1 MDAFSPIPNH
11 TGFTARSLFTDA
23 QGTLKDG
30 AFANMEPGGGGPLS
44 PHRHAH
50 AHLFI
55 VTRGTVVILLDEEEK
70 TVREARIRWMR
81 PAALSTASSITLKC
95 SFTVKVGD
103 SPVVP
108 TATMPATPAATWAS
122 TSILKASSSTR
133 LPTNGVTIAV

>member
-55 VTRGTVVILLDEEEK
+55 VTRGTVVILLDEVEK
-70 TVREARIRWMR
+70 RSVSMNPCSC
-81 PAALSTASSITLKC
+81 PAAS
-95 SFTVKVGD
+95 V
-103 SPVVP
+103 
-108 TATMPATPAATWAS
+108 MPSGTGARNRRKS
-122 TSILKASSSTR
+122 
-133 LPTNGVTIAV
+133 

>member
-50 AHLFI
+50 A
-55 VTRGTVVILLDEEEK
+55 G
-70 TVREARIRWMR
+70 
-81 PAALSTASSITLKC
+81 
-95 SFTVKVGD
+95 
-103 SPVVP
+103 
-108 TATMPATPAATWAS
+108 
-122 TSILKASSSTR
+122 
-133 LPTNGVTIAV
+133 

>member
-1 MDAFSPIPNH
+1 MDAFSHIPNH

-70 TVREARIRWMR
+70 TVREHESLLVPGGVRHAVWNRSAEPAEIVGLTLEAAR
-81 PAALSTASSITLKC
+81 
-95 SFTVKVGD
+95 
-103 SPVVP
+103 SPQ
-108 TATMPATPAATWAS
+108 
-122 TSILKASSSTR
+122 
-133 LPTNGVTIAV
+133 LPTTR